1 MAQLDFTKMHGCGND
16 YIYMVATATRPADPA
31 RLSMR
36 LSDRRFGIGGDGLIL
51 LCPSQN
57 ADLRMEMYNADGSR
71 AEMCGNGIRC
81 VARLA
86 YESGVARRNPISIE
100 TDCGIKTVW
109 LKLQNGRPVAATV
122 DMGPPILEGREIP
135 ADADGR
141 IVNYPLRVGE
151 RTERSRRSRW
161 AIHIAWCSSRMI
173 RYSSFPTTSSP
184 GWDASSSAIRSFP
197 AASIPNSSCRSRPGR
212 LRMRVWERGSGET
225 LACGTGACAAV
236 VAAALTGRGG
246 PERGGRVAWRHLG
259 NPMAQRRGP
268 GWPCLDDRGGG
279 GGLQRPGGSGR
290 RRSGRGQVSGLV
302 RSPTSARG
310 RVSLLP
316 CYPHPSSTFCCGRGQ
331 GEGSDA
337 LQDPTSLPVTE
348 AKTIAGRNWRV
359 GYVHRRIVG
368 NSYSVSRRQRWTKL
382 PCAN

>member
-57 ADLRMEMYNADGSR
+57 ADVRMEMYNADGSR

-100 TDCGIKTVW
+100 TDCGVKTVW
-109 LKLQNGRPVAATV
+109 LKLQNDRPVAATV
-122 DMGPPILEGREIP
+122 DMGAPILEGREIP
-135 ADADGR
+135 ADAAGR
-141 IVNYPLRVGE
+141 IVNYPLTVGE
-151 RTERSRRSRW
+151 RTQRITAVSMGNPHCVVFVEDDAIFKLPDDEFARLGRQFER
-161 AIHIAWCSSRMI
+161 HPF
-173 RYSSFPTTSSP
+173 FPRGVNTEFILPVSP
-184 GWDASSSAIRSFP
+184 E
-197 AASIPNSSCRSRPGR
+197 R

-246 PERGGRVAWRHLG
+246 PSAAVELRGGILEIQWRNG
-259 NPMAQRRGP
+259 A
-268 GWPCLDDRGGG
+268 
-279 GGLQRPGGSGR
+279 
-290 RRSGRGQVSGLV
+290 GQDGHVLMTGEAV
-302 RSPTSARG
+302 EVFKG
-310 RVSLLP
+310 RV
-316 CYPHPSSTFCCGRGQ
+316 
-331 GEGSDA
+331 E
-337 LQDPTSLPVTE
+337 
-348 AKTIAGRNWRV
+348 V
-359 GYVHRRIVG
+359 GVDEVAAVG
-368 NSYSVSRRQRWTKL
+368 
-382 PCAN
+382 